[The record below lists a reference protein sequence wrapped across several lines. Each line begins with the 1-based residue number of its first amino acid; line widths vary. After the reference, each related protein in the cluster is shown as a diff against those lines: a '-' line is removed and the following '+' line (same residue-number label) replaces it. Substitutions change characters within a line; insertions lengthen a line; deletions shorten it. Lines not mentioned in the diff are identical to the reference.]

1 MEAHNRAREILS
13 ENESDISI
21 LQDPIIYDEALFKNL
36 CKESGFVIMGFIK
49 DFLINEAEMLIQNID
64 KYNKSKKIAA
74 YSDDNSILYHP
85 TCWIRL
91 NKSKPFRDIVDS
103 LKEII

>member
-49 DFLINEAEMLIQNID
+49 DFLINEAEILIQNID

-74 YSDDNSILYHP
+74 YSDDNSILY
-85 TCWIRL
+85 CLVCIVRIAIRECT
-91 NKSKPFRDIVDS
+91 KTK
-103 LKEII
+103 